1 MRSLRHAK
9 GKKYNLGSLLRDCRE
24 RHVDDDTLTLM
35 FAHRAHMERM
45 QEEFDDPS
53 SRKLV
58 RDAVQTALGSE
69 YEIQVSLAGGGGNG
83 PKQNVAQKSHLV
95 RAARMMGARVV
106 AEKEESPNDE

>member
-1 MRSLRHAK
+1 VRSLRHAK
-9 GKKYNLGSLLRDCRE
+9 GKKYNLGSLMRDCRE
-24 RHVDDDTLTLM
+24 RRIDDDTLTLM

-69 YEIQVSLAGGGGNG
+69 YEIQVTLADGGGNG

>member
-1 MRSLRHAK
+1 
-9 GKKYNLGSLLRDCRE
+9 
-24 RHVDDDTLTLM
+24 M

-58 RDAVQTALGSE
+58 RDAVQAALGEE
-69 YEIQVSLAGGGGNG
+69 YEIAVTLADGGGNG